1 MTQVCGFDSPRD
13 APRCCAFA
21 PGVGRRE
28 VACGFASGA
37 LRIFD
42 ATTIALLQVRPC
54 SELDGHAAG

>member
-1 MTQVCGFDSPRD
+1 MTQVCGFESPKD

-42 ATTIALLQVRPC
+42 ATTIALLQVQPTAQ
-54 SELDGHAAG
+54 L